1 MRIVFSR
8 SLCMFQP
15 LIQFSR
21 LFCNG
26 FNIEVYFLQQCVQFA
41 LSAAFAWKLV
51 SIWECVLHL
60 EHLIDATRHSL
71 SLIKWTKMFTQQM
84 LNSLVENVL
93 NYFTDNFSETSFYL
107 NFWSLLPPTK
117 ANFFSTTRMNLNTHC
132 RCLPLSQCNGSVS
145 VSVSGFGWNEL
156 TYAPH
161 QIW

>member
-1 MRIVFSR
+1 MYVSATH
-8 SLCMFQP
+8 SVQP
-15 LIQFSR
+15 LILQR
-21 LFCNG
+21 LQHSS
-26 FNIEVYFLQQCVQFA
+26 L
-41 LSAAFAWKLV
+41 LSAAMCSVCIVGCICLKNCV

-145 VSVSGFGWNEL
+145 VCVSGFGWNEL